1 MALVRAWSC
10 CHMRAHGRSAPTGQQ
25 NCVIQPQGSGA
36 GALGRARGQP
46 EPGPESCAD
55 HQDTAE
61 NVRKLRET
69 TQNCIKLRSALGNFG
84 ELEGTFVNF
93 GELWNN
99 FGKLWKKNL
108 YPAFPGPTNIYP
120 AQLGSGI
127 VVSSWKTQ
135 VQGPLA
141 EPGGSP
147 SQAQRAKLWKK
158 TLE

>member
-61 NVRKLRET
+61 NVRKLGET

-99 FGKLWKKNL
+99 FGKLWKKN
-108 YPAFPGPTNIYP
+108 IYP
-120 AQLGSGI
+120 ASPGPKKHLSGPIGQRNCVIQLEN
-127 VVSSWKTQ
+127 SSA
-135 VQGPLA
+135 GPLGRA
-141 EPGGSP
+141 RGQPEPGPES
-147 SQAQRAKLWKK
+147 
-158 TLE
+158 